1 MTKHNLFASEDRD
14 PEAQYRSARN
24 NLLVLIVF
32 TAINLLM
39 PLLGIDRLYSYSA
52 SFPTT
57 FSWLGDFAASTQY
70 MPTLIALG
78 CAGLY
83 LLCWLMAK
91 KWRGF
96 MRQRWCC
103 SGWTACRWPG
113 SL

>member
-39 PLLGIDRLYSYSA
+39 PLLGIDRLYSFSA

-57 FSWLGDFAASTQY
+57 VYWLGDFAAST
-70 MPTLIALG
+70 
-78 CAGLY
+78 
-83 LLCWLMAK
+83 
-91 KWRGF
+91 
-96 MRQRWCC
+96 
-103 SGWTACRWPG
+103 
-113 SL
+113 